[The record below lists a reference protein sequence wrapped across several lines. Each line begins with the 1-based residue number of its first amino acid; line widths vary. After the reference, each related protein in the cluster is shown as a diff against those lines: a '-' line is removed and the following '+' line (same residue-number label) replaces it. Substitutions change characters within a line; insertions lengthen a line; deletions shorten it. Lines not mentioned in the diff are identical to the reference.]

1 MNFYTGISSI
11 PIFNMLFLLIQPYI
25 INLIY
30 WKGPKY
36 HQNFSKIRKRKSKVA
51 KKLTQRDEFLLTL
64 MRLRLGL
71 LNEDLADRFGISPG
85 LSSYIFT
92 TWIRILSKLLGNALV
107 VWPPKESIRE
117 NLPICFVKSGYSSCR
132 VILDCTEV
140 NIERPKSLNAQA
152 ATWSDYKH
160 HNTFKFLVGIAPSG
174 FISFLSSCYG
184 GRASDK
190 FITRDS
196 GFYDILERGDTVMA
210 DRGFQIREEL
220 LLHFCDLTVP
230 PGARVK
236 SQMTKSEKKKTEK

>member
-1 MNFYTGISSI
+1 MFGHQKKICENF
-11 PIFNMLFLLIQPYI
+11 
-25 INLIY
+25 
-30 WKGPKY
+30 
-36 HQNFSKIRKRKSKVA
+36 
-51 KKLTQRDEFLLTL
+51 
-64 MRLRLGL
+64 
-71 LNEDLADRFGISPG
+71 
-85 LSSYIFT
+85 
-92 TWIRILSKLLGNALV
+92 
-107 VWPPKESIRE
+107 
-117 NLPICFVKSGYSSCR
+117 PICFVKSGYSSCR